1 MTRVLRYPRVSALLC
16 TATIACALLRDVCVS
31 ASQDGWA
38 QVLLIATAALLALT
52 LTLMSCRFFVD
63 HRGVG
68 VGFLLKSRRTDWE
81 DIASFGILYCNSR
94 RRYFYG
100 MYRGR
105 TDFLDLLHRGPYC
118 GPWGFV
124 VPVSDRLMRAV
135 LMNCP
140 IQVDLSPMPPYKREG
155 RLRAQWHQAA
165 LYVLVM
171 LPVAALA
178 LLTGTLMLLQAAVQA
193 DIVSTAGLTLG
204 AMTLYGAALILVYR
218 VFNTMMTCPGF
229 NETGVCAGRGLY
241 IPWENVRFGY
251 VHRIAK
257 MSGMFLL
264 SQPLD
269 VVTRRNAPPIL
280 CLSMPDTSTMLLAY
294 LNYCPYADKRLRH

>member
-1 MTRVLRYPRVSALLC
+1 MVRVLRYPRLFYSVSAL
-16 TATIACALLRDVCVS
+16 TIICALLRDACVS
-31 ASQDGWA
+31 ASLDGFA
-38 QVLLIATAALLALT
+38 RILLIAIIALLPICIM
-52 LTLMSCRFFVD
+52 LMSCRFLVD
-63 HRGVG
+63 EQGIG
-68 VGFLLKSRRTDWE
+68 VGFLLRIRRADWE
-81 DIASFGILYCNSR
+81 DVAALGLVRCNSR
-94 RRYFYG
+94 RLYFYG
-100 MYRGR
+100 LYHGA
-105 TDFLDLLHRGPYC
+105 TDFLNMLHHAPAC

-204 AMTLYGAALILVYR
+204 AMTLYGAALMLVYR